1 MRNRPME
8 VRERGLMPTEREAAL
23 RAGGEAEL
31 NVLDDWKSSSFTV
44 PSSSAKRAQTRDATG
59 PESLPPPRLHTA
71 SGTPW
76 RR

>member
-1 MRNRPME
+1 ME

-44 PSSSAKRAQTRDATG
+44 SQV
-59 PESLPPPRLHTA
+59 
-71 SGTPW
+71 
-76 RR
+76 